1 MLNSRSA
8 VSIENRMLSPKL
20 KDMFA
25 VAKELPAAPQVLS
38 ELAELLQD
46 INTETEAISALLR
59 QDAPLAAAILR
70 AANSPYYGSGGVG
83 DVDGAINRVGF
94 REVHR
99 LVGYAATGLLA
110 ERALIFYGIDPEM
123 LREHMIATAFACELL
138 AERTA
143 FNPRHAYTAGLLRPV
158 GMLVLDRM
166 ARRALAESDIFHL
179 ERDSD
184 YATWE
189 GRVMEIRNAAV
200 ATVVMAEWRF
210 SRDVIEAVRGHL
222 LTPGAAVPTLPA
234 AVLHLA
240 AGVTEQLGLG
250 LPGETG
256 YWVPTPEKLQLA
268 ALKPE
273 DLERA
278 LAETRE
284 KMDQIRLAYST
295 S

>member
-1 MLNSRSA
+1 MLNRPPI

-38 ELAELLQD
+38 ELAEMLQD
-46 INTETEAISALLR
+46 INTETDAVAALLR

-110 ERALIFYGIDPEM
+110 DRYLTFYGIEPEA
-123 LREHMIATAFACELL
+123 LREHMIATAFACEYL
-138 AERTA
+138 AARTS

-166 ARRALAESDIFHL
+166 ARRALPDTDIFNL
-179 ERDSD
+179 ERDGD

-189 GRVMEIRNAAV
+189 SKVMEIRNAAV
-200 ATVVMAEWRF
+200 ATVVMTEWRF
-210 SRDVIEAVRGHL
+210 SKDVVDSIRGHL
-222 LTPGAAVPTLPA
+222 LTAGATAPTSTA
-234 AVLHLA
+234 AILHLSV
-240 AGVTEQLGLG
+240 GVTDNLGLG
-250 LPGETG
+250 LPGEVS
-256 YWVPTPEKLQLA
+256 YWEPTPEKLKLA
-268 ALKPE
+268 GLTSD
-273 DLERA
+273 DLEQA
-278 LAETRE
+278 VEDTKV
-284 KMDQIRLAYST
+284 KMEEIRLAYSA

>member
-1 MLNSRSA
+1 MLNSPTI

-110 ERALIFYGIDPEM
+110 DRALIFYGIDPEM
-123 LREHMIATAFACELL
+123 LREHMIATAFACEHL
-138 AERTA
+138 AMRAA

-166 ARRALAESDIFHL
+166 ARRVLPDTDIFHL
-179 ERDSD
+179 ERDVD
-184 YATWE
+184 YGAWE
-189 GRVMEIRNAAV
+189 SRVMEIRNAAV
-200 ATVVMAEWRF
+200 ATVVMTEWRF
-210 SRDVIEAVRGHL
+210 CKDVVEAIRGHL
-222 LTPGAAVPTLPA
+222 LTPGAAAPTPAA

-240 AGVTEQLGLG
+240 AGVSERLGLG
-250 LPGETG
+250 LPGEPG
-256 YWVPTPEKLQLA
+256 YWEPTEAKFQLSGLTA
-268 ALKPE
+268 A
-273 DLERA
+273 DLDQAEE
-278 LAETRE
+278 ETRQ
-284 KMDQIRLAYST
+284 KMDEIRLAYST